1 MKAAAALLALLA
13 VFVAG
18 MGLAAGRTAKP
29 VVVIERPG
37 QCVEA
42 TEVMRRDHMKLL
54 AHQRDRTVREGI
66 RTRQHSLSGCVE
78 CHASR
83 KTGSVLGERG
93 FCQSCHV
100 YAGVRLDCF
109 ECHAAKPAA
118 QAAGVK
124 P

>member
-1 MKAAAALLALLA
+1 VKAAAVLLALLA
-13 VFVAG
+13 MFVASWA
-18 MGLAAGRTAKP
+18 LAAGRTAKP

-42 TEVMRRDHMKLL
+42 TEVMRRNHMKLL
-54 AHQRDRTVREGI
+54 THQRDRTVRDGI
-66 RTRQHSLSGCVE
+66 RTKPHSLSGCVD

-83 KTGSVLGERG
+83 KTGSVLGEQG
-93 FCQSCHV
+93 FCQSCHA

-109 ECHAAKPAA
+109 ECHASKPGA
-118 QAAGVK
+118 QAAGAK